1 MNDIYIYGAS
11 GHGKVVLDI
20 ALHLNLAIAGFV
32 DRNPLLSTFEGY
44 KVIRSVPSK
53 ANYIIAI
60 GDNYIR
66 QKIAETNS
74 NDLLPALIHKYSII
88 GLNVTLGQ
96 GTMVAAGAIINPSVR
111 IKSNC
116 IINTAS
122 VIEHDCI
129 LEDFVH
135 ISPHATLSG
144 NVFVGEGTHIGAGA
158 VVIPGIRIGKWC
170 TIGAG
175 TVLIKDVPDFATVVG
190 NPGRV
195 IRIDE

>member
-1 MNDIYIYGAS
+1 MIVVYGAS
-11 GHGKVVLDI
+11 GHGKVVAAAAASVGLEIAYFLDDDQSI
-20 ALHLNLAIAGFV
+20 ISFQGFEV
-32 DRNPLLSTFEGY
+32 VHKKSDPLPLF
-44 KVIRSVPSK
+44 
-53 ANYIIAI
+53 IAI
-60 GDNYIR
+60 GSNRIR
-66 QKIAETNS
+66 KE
-74 NDLLPALIHKYSII
+74 
-88 GLNVTLGQ
+88 V
-96 GTMVAAGAIINPSVR
+96 VAAHPSHFSEAIVDFTATIRSSQPLGKGSLVAATAVINPDAHIGAHV
-111 IKSNC
+111 IV
-116 IINTAS
+116 NTAA

-158 VVIPGIRIGKWC
+158 VAIPGIRIGKWC